1 MGSSRERHP
10 ETNLWFLQ
18 EVLCVPLCSIHTH
31 THIVRQTERAR
42 ETHRQKQRDITD
54 MRSKVETR
62 ENVLPMIFPLVPF
75 YFIVIEH
82 THFALFLHA
91 FLSWDL

>member
-1 MGSSRERHP
+1 M
-10 ETNLWFLQ
+10 
-18 EVLCVPLCSIHTH
+18 CSTVQHTHTH
-31 THIVRQTERAR
+31 THIVRQTERER
-42 ETHRQKQRDITD
+42 ERQRQKQRDITD